1 MVSESQTG
9 TGIVLPWEQAAIR
22 GEEMPDGLNYADQ
35 VLFLNLRTLY
45 AQKRMNII
53 DRETAVREKKKL
65 LDNYRLYQFREQ
77 MEDEWIKGI
86 RATEILRANYRKDRT
101 LENADILVK
110 TLEGMMP
117 VELSESM

>member
-1 MVSESQTG
+1 MVSESG
-9 TGIVLPWEQAAIR
+9 TGIVLPWEQKAIR
-22 GEEMPDGLNYADQ
+22 GEEMPDGLTYADQ

-65 LDNYRLYQFREQ
+65 LDTYRLYQFREQ

-86 RATEILRANYRKDRT
+86 RATEILRATYRKDRT
-101 LENADILVK
+101 LENADRLVAAM
-110 TLEGMMP
+110 EGMVP
-117 VELSESM
+117 IELSESL